1 MRKTVQ
7 AIVTCVSALSLVLV
21 GAGAAGAATDES
33 TSEDCR
39 LGSRW
44 GTTTISGALM
54 RYDICIE
61 QADADIDLYLEDTA
75 KDGRRVEA
83 WLVTGINEYE
93 IFEVTG
99 GLGASGTDWLFVQ
112 EKSVKV
118 KLCTSDADRDRKC
131 GNPV

>member
-1 MRKTVQ
+1 MRKTVR
-7 AIVTCVSALSLVLV
+7 AIVTTASALSLVLV
-21 GAGAAGAATDES
+21 GAGSAGAVTNES

-39 LGSRW
+39 QGSRW

-61 QADADIDLYLEDTA
+61 QYHANIHLYLEDTA

-83 WLVTGINEYE
+83 WLVTSINEYE

-99 GLGASGTDWLFVQ
+99 GLGASGEDRIFPQ

-118 KLCTSDADRDRKC
+118 KLCTSDANRDPKC
-131 GNPV
+131 GKPV